1 MRTDNVSSTQR
12 PAGPNPQVKKISDP
26 TKEAAE
32 IRARN
37 EEKAIVPEP
46 KKSKIGAVTEPSA
59 LESSSPP
66 SQEKQTTI
74 DTSA

>member
-1 MRTDNVSSTQR
+1 MRTENVTSFQKQTGTNA
-12 PAGPNPQVKKISDP
+12 PVKKLADP
-26 TKEAAE
+26 GKEAAE

-37 EEKAIVPEP
+37 DERSNVPEP
-46 KKSKIGAVTEPSA
+46 KKTKVGAVAEPSA